1 MSTEIET
8 EMTERAALSE
18 CPFCGDVAH
27 ILSFPEAPGEYV
39 AECVGCGVGS
49 PIIVALMDDPIPAI
63 EQAWNK
69 RAYRMNGAARDVL
82 EERKRQIDR
91 QLAGNQERDG
101 MTDTPTDRA
110 NVEAL
115 DARLASQIGD
125 DISVIF
131 NHESLFKQARAMIAA
146 LALARDAALRR
157 EDDANR
163 SAFAHRARAYA
174 AEARI
179 SELER
184 DLKTV
189 LDREAETHR
198 RHDAKMDAAEARNED
213 QTARIKKLEAD
224 NAELASLVAPS
235 LRKLQ
240 EAEAEIAS
248 LRTAQAA
255 AGVLFDMWCDED
267 DDETL
272 RPGFVAACSHFAGAY
287 GVSDGQRVEG
297 ACIAFLRAIKGEA
310 E

>member
-1 MSTEIET
+1 VSTEIET

-110 NVEAL
+110 NVKALADDLQSSVRFVSSDVNIIARSAAATLRALRDKL
-115 DARLASQIGD
+115 DA
-125 DISVIF
+125 
-131 NHESLFKQARAMIAA
+131 
-146 LALARDAALRR
+146 
-157 EDDANR
+157 
-163 SAFAHRARAYA
+163 
-174 AEARI
+174 
-179 SELER
+179 
-184 DLKTV
+184 
-189 LDREAETHR
+189 
-198 RHDAKMDAAEARNED
+198 
-213 QTARIKKLEAD
+213 
-224 NAELASLVAPS
+224 
-235 LRKLQ
+235 
-240 EAEAEIAS
+240 AEAEIAS
-248 LRTAQAA
+248 LRKEQA
-255 AGVLFDMWCDED
+255 AGVLLA
-267 DDETL
+267 ETGMIKLAL
-272 RPGFVAACSHFAGAY
+272 RGEPEAA
-287 GVSDGQRVEG
+287 
-297 ACIAFLRAIKGEA
+297 LRSITGET